1 MQVCKPSMAV
11 YFAYGSNLDREN
23 WAQFCAERDADPD
36 CMKPI
41 GPALLPDCEL
51 VFNYRSVLRTGGALN
66 IRERK
71 GHYVHGVLF
80 EVSEC
85 GWEVL
90 DIKES
95 VAIGCYRR
103 ISHAA
108 ITQGGRT
115 VPVTTYQVTRQR
127 QEGFVPP
134 SDEYAQIVS
143 RGLRSFGLPVH
154 QLESAA
160 RNQNADPEVEGVFV
174 YGTLMRGESRHEAI
188 RQHDPQETFR
198 ARAPGRLHATAAD
211 YPMLDV
217 HEHHERDVVHGEYM
231 SFRDTGPVLG
241 TLDEIEVFSGYANDG
256 NEYVRTLVEVETGYS
271 TRRLAWTYIVGN
283 RSMIG
288 ERIESGC
295 WRTHR
300 GIFPDEYAA
309 NHADQDGTGQNGTGQ
324 NDAAQAQTDG
334 AYPEDARSL

>member
-1 MQVCKPSMAV
+1 MAI

-23 WAQFCAERDADPD
+23 WAQFCAGYDADPD

-41 GPALLPDCEL
+41 GPAFLPDCEL

-66 IRERK
+66 IRERR
-71 GHYVHGVLF
+71 GHYVHGALF
-80 EVSEC
+80 EVSDR

-115 VPVTTYQVTRQR
+115 VPVTTYQVTQQR
-127 QEGFVPP
+127 QVGFVPP
-134 SDEYAQIVS
+134 SDEYAQIVG

-154 QLESAA
+154 QLETAA
-160 RNQNADPEVEGVFV
+160 RNQAAEPEVDGVFV

-188 RQHDPQETFR
+188 RRHGPRETVR
-198 ARAPGRLHATAAD
+198 AQAAGRLHATEAD

-217 HEHHERDVVHGEYM
+217 HEHREGDVVHGEYM
-231 SFRDTGPVLG
+231 GFRDTGSVLE
-241 TLDEIEVFSGYANDG
+241 TLDEIEDFSGYTRDG
-256 NEYVRTLVEVETGYS
+256 NEYVRTLVEVDTGHS
-271 TRRLAWTYIVGN
+271 MKRLAWTYIAAN
-283 RSMIG
+283 RLMIG

-300 GIFPDEYAA
+300 GVSPEEVTNA
-309 NHADQDGTGQNGTGQ
+309 GQVQT
-324 NDAAQAQTDG
+324 NDANSK
-334 AYPEDARSL
+334 DAHSA